1 MTNTGINLVYNLD
14 DDEYYLDTTNGSD
27 DNDGSENSPFKS
39 LQEMYNVIK
48 SRGEEHQFKFV
59 VYLEKLNTQIIAWT
73 GEPCVPINNLLFG
86 TPA

>member
-1 MTNTGINLVYNLD
+1 MINDQINFVYKNL
-14 DDEYYLDTTNGSD
+14 YLDTSNGSD

-48 SRGEEHQFKFV
+48 SQGQEQQFNFV
-59 VYLEKLNTQIIAWT
+59 VYLENLNNQIIVWT